1 MFVIGITG
9 GIGSGKSAVASVFAK
24 RGIRVLDADEI
35 SRQVTGANG
44 RSLESIRELL
54 GNKAIDANGALNRK
68 VVATMVFSNRT
79 LLDKLSTIIHKEVL
93 NEISIEIDKER
104 EQGTKVLVL
113 DVPIPVKKGF
123 LDVCNQVWVVSS
135 DDEIRLDRLEKR
147 GVTREDA
154 LRRIQM
160 QMTKEEYEDLADIVI
175 KNNED
180 ECSLEVAVTQKINE
194 EFEKRGIRV

>member
-9 GIGSGKSAVASVFAK
+9 GIGAGKSAVAALFAK

-35 SRQVTGANG
+35 SRQVTGVNG
-44 RSLESIRELL
+44 RSVEAIRELL
-54 GNKAIDANGALNRK
+54 GNKVVGADGALNRK
-68 VVATMVFSNRT
+68 VVATMIFSNRI
-79 LLDKLSTIIHKEVL
+79 LLDKISAIIHKEVL
-93 NEISIEIDKER
+93 NEMLSEIEKER

-135 DDEIRLDRLEKR
+135 DENIRLERLEKR
-147 GVTREDA
+147 GLSREDA
-154 LRRIQM
+154 LRRMQM
-160 QMTKEEYEDLADIVI
+160 QMTREEYEDLADIVI
-175 KNNED
+175 TNDLD
-180 ECSLEVAVTQKINE
+180 ELSLETIVTKKMNE

>member
-93 NEISIEIDKER
+93 NEISAEIDKER

-180 ECSLEVAVTQKINE
+180 ECSLEVSVTQKINE

>member
-93 NEISIEIDKER
+93 NEISAEIDKER